1 MFIPLQG
8 FAQPGYGRRDT
19 ITVRGCGIDNCAD
32 TVFVLSDTLKAA
44 PSIRTNL
51 FYCAS
56 ASANLGFEFPLGE
69 HFSIGANLGLKS
81 WPRWLLWDTNNE
93 NPVKWRHILIVP
105 SCAGA
110 QPCLR
115 LLQEIHQERGCRH
128 HPADSACGGAGT
140 FRA

>member
-1 MFIPLQG
+1 MEMNRFRTILIALLAALVFIPLQG

-32 TVFVLSDTLKAA
+32 TVFVLSDTLKAE

-81 WPRWLLWDTNNE
+81 GHAGCYGTQTMR
-93 NPVKWRHILIVP
+93 ILSNGVTY
-105 SCAGA
+105 
-110 QPCLR
+110 L
-115 LLQEIHQERGCRH
+115 
-128 HPADSACGGAGT
+128 
-140 FRA
+140 